1 MIVLVVI
8 GILAGLTT
16 VLFGFGGGFITVPVI
31 LWADS
36 ALAAGTAEVAVATSA
51 VVMVVNAATA
61 TVATSRVVLAHLRSA
76 AALIAVL
83 GCGGVLGAGLAR
95 LAPPHLAMW
104 GFVLYLAV
112 TITDVL
118 ARPGF
123 LRRPNRIEGFPPEF
137 AISPLLGVPIGAL
150 ASFLGVGG
158 SVMTVPL
165 LRRSGQPMSMAT
177 ALANPLTLAISAPA
191 LAVFLT
197 GTSAAADDPYVIGA
211 VDVRSAAAL
220 LIGALP
226 IVVWLRRHPPRI
238 PDVTH
243 AWAYVALLIV
253 SALAVVLSPGVLSS
267 DFT

>member
-8 GILAGLTT
+8 GILTGLTT
-16 VLFGFGGGFITVPVI
+16 GLFGFGGGFVSVPVI
-31 LWADS
+31 VWADS

-51 VVMVVNAATA
+51 VVMVVNAAAA
-61 TVATSRVVLAHLRSA
+61 TVATSRAVLAHLRSA
-76 AALIAVL
+76 AALIALL
-83 GCGGVLGAGLAR
+83 GCGGVLGATLAR
-95 LAPPHLAMW
+95 WAPPHLAMW

-112 TITDVL
+112 TIIDVL

-123 LRRPNRIEGFPPEF
+123 LRRPIMIEGSSRGF
-137 AISPLLGVPIGAL
+137 AVSPLLGVPIGAV

-191 LAVFLT
+191 LAIFLT
-197 GTSAAADDPYVIGA
+197 GTSAAADVPYIIGA

-226 IVVWLRRHPPRI
+226 IVVWLRRRPPRL
-238 PDVTH
+238 PDTVH

-253 SALAVVLSPGVLSS
+253 SAVAIVLSPGVLSPH
-267 DFT
+267 FT